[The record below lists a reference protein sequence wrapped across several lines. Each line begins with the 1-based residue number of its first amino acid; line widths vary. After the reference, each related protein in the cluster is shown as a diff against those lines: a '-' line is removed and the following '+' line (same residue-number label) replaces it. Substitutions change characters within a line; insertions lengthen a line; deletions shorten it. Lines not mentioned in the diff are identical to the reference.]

1 MKTRNTRKVLSA
13 LLALLMALALIPVA
27 GYITAHAATGM
38 ATIDI
43 SSLGGANAN
52 NSAASATESQWNY
65 NDTTKTFNLSTASG
79 SYKLTGTN
87 SAFKVSVNA
96 ANVNLTLDNASFT
109 AAGTNRGIDVGSS
122 ANGCTITLVGSN
134 SLTAGNQQ
142 AGIFN
147 QPNINFTITG
157 DGSLTSTGNLAG
169 DGISLAGNSTLS
181 ITGNAHVTAAGGTMG
196 GGIYLYATDTIKIGD
211 NAKLTITNNSAAVK
225 THTFTKADAPTTH
238 KWKLTPASILSSG
251 ALTDASI
258 TVTIPAGA
266 TATVERELI
275 PAVPIN
281 LAAIAGV
288 TAPVAGAAPVAA
300 ITETAQYT
308 GTVTWSPAAATFGY
322 NTAYTATITLTPK
335 AGYTLTGVAA
345 NFFTVAG
352 ATATNAANSGVITA
366 VFPATGAAPITPTI
380 TGPTALKV
388 LKGYAATSTGAFT
401 VGGSPAPTVALTGNT
416 GGGKITWDGT
426 KLNIAPGL
434 APGEYKVTLT
444 ASNAAGSKTAD
455 FTLTVAKTIF
465 STKYE
470 AKFGNWLLFFLC
482 FGFIWM
488 WFVK

>member
-13 LLALLMALALIPVA
+13 LLALLVALALIPAA
-27 GYITAHAATGM
+27 GFVTAHAATGM

-43 SSLGGANAN
+43 GTLGGANAD
-52 NSAASATESQWNY
+52 NSAASATESQWRY
-65 NDTTKTFNLSTASG
+65 DDATKRLSLRTSSG
-79 SYKLTGTN
+79 KYTLTGTN
-87 SAFKVSVNA
+87 ANLSVVVGWDNI
-96 ANVNLTLDNASFT
+96 NLTLSGANIT
-109 AAGTNRGIDVGSS
+109 ATSGGFPGIEVFQI
-122 ANGCTITLVGSN
+122 GCTITLIGTNAATGSP
-134 SLTAGNQQ
+134 AGT
-142 AGIFN
+142 GIMVYEN
-147 QPNINFTITG
+147 CIITSTEG
-157 DGSLTSTGNLAG
+157 GSLATTSSGVN
-169 DGISLAGNSTLS
+169 GIHIQDNITLR
-181 ITGNAHVTAAGGTMG
+181 ITGNAHVTATG
-196 GGIYLYATDTIKIGD
+196 ATGWPAMFFRPGANLLIGD
-211 NAKLTITNNSAAVK
+211 NAKLTVINNTAGSEYY
-225 THTFTKADAPTTH
+225 TFGKADAGATH
-238 KWKLTPASILSSG
+238 KWKLTPATILSSG

-258 TVTIPAGA
+258 DVQITTGV
-266 TATVERELI
+266 TATIERELI
-275 PAVPIN
+275 PVPIN
-281 LAAIAGV
+281 IAAIAGV
-288 TAPVAGAAPVAA
+288 TAPVGGATPATAVIA
-300 ITETAQYT
+300 TAQYT
-308 GTVTWSPAAATFGY
+308 GTVAWNPAAATFGY

-335 AGYTLTGVAA
+335 AGFTLTGVAA

-352 ATATNAANSGVITA
+352 ATATNAAGSGVITA

-401 VGGSPAPTVALTGNT
+401 VAGTPAPSVALSGNT

-426 KLNIAPGL
+426 KLNIAAGL

-488 WFVK
+488 WFGK